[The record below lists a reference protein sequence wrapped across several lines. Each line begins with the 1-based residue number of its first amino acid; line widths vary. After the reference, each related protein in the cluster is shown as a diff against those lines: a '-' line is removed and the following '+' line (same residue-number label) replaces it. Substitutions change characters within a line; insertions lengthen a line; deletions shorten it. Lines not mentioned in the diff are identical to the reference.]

1 MKTDSLTKRLRLL
14 ESKLPTVEDR
24 QEQESRTLLGKL
36 TIEELNTLHD
46 IVYRREVEGI
56 EPTVEEQAYCNAL
69 ILKYSRTD
77 DS

>member
-14 ESKLPTVEDR
+14 ESKIPDEEDHR
-24 QEQESRTLLGKL
+24 SRELLGKL
-36 TIEELNTLHD
+36 TLEELHTLHD
-46 IVYRREVEGI
+46 IVYRQQVEGI
-56 EPTVEEQAYCNAL
+56 EPTVEEQSYCNAL

>member
-14 ESKLPTVEDR
+14 ESKIPDEEDHR
-24 QEQESRTLLGKL
+24 SRELLGQL

-46 IVYRREVEGI
+46 IVYRQQVDGI
-56 EPTVEEQAYCNAL
+56 EPTVEEQGYCNAL

>member
-14 ESKLPTVEDR
+14 ESKIPDEEDHR
-24 QEQESRTLLGKL
+24 SREFLGKL

-46 IVYRREVEGI
+46 IVERKEVHGI
-56 EPTVEEQAYCNAL
+56 EPTTEERAYCDAL

>member
-1 MKTDSLTKRLRLL
+1 MKTDSLAKRVRLL
-14 ESKLPTVEDR
+14 ESKIPDEEDHR
-24 QEQESRTLLGKL
+24 SREFLGKL
-36 TIEELNTLHD
+36 TIEELHTLHD
-46 IVYRREVEGI
+46 IVYRQQAEGI

>member
-14 ESKLPTVEDR
+14 ESKIPDEEDHR
-24 QEQESRTLLGKL
+24 SREFLGKL
-36 TIEELNTLHD
+36 GIEELHTLHD
-46 IVYRREVEGI
+46 IVERKEVHGI
-56 EPTVEEQAYCNAL
+56 EPTTEERAYCDAL

>member
-14 ESKLPTVEDR
+14 ESKLPTAEDR
-24 QEQESRTLLGKL
+24 QEQESRALLGKL

-46 IVYRREVEGI
+46 IVERKEVHGI
-56 EPTVEEQAYCNAL
+56 EPTTEERAYCDAL

>member
-36 TIEELNTLHD
+36 TLEELHTLHD
-46 IVYRREVEGI
+46 IVYRQQVEGI
-56 EPTVEEQAYCNAL
+56 EPTVEEQSYCNAL